1 MSMIAI
7 IILSLIV
14 GVAAL
19 LAYAATRPDTFVV
32 QRSVIIKAPPARIFP
47 FIENFHQWSQ
57 WSPYENKDP
66 AMKRTFSG
74 AAHGKGAV
82 YAWDGNKNVGT
93 GRMEITDTSTPSKI
107 TIKLDFIKPF
117 EGHNTAE
124 FSLAPVSDATK
135 LTWTMRGPLPF
146 MAKLMQIFMSMD
158 HMIGKDFELGLENL
172 RSISE
177 R

>member
-1 MSMIAI
+1 MIAI
-7 IILSLIV
+7 IILILII

-32 QRSVIIKAPPARIFP
+32 QRSEIIKAPPARIFP
-47 FIENFHQWSQ
+47 FIEDFHQWSQ

-66 AMKRTFSG
+66 TMNRTFSG

-124 FSLAPVSDATK
+124 FSLAPASDATK

-146 MAKLMQIFMSMD
+146 MAKLMQIFMNMD